1 MGTLD
6 ASVSITDGPDAGK
19 WAMTDASGNFITL
32 HEAECA
38 VEERRVANFVE
49 FIAEGRGSRAL
60 ADALMA
66 SEKRIEALRAE
77 LDGLK
82 RSHETLAAI
91 PPREWIQER
100 ITRLQTVLEQRTG
113 RSALLVRQLL
123 GTIRMEAT
131 TPEIGRP
138 YYRARTNIDVLAI
151 MDEEPAARPAGADAG
166 SNSLHWWRRR
176 ESNPRPRA
184 RRRRRLH
191 A

>member
-1 MGTLD
+1 
-6 ASVSITDGPDAGK
+6 
-19 WAMTDASGNFITL
+19 
-32 HEAECA
+32 
-38 VEERRVANFVE
+38 
-49 FIAEGRGSRAL
+49 L

-82 RSHETLAAI
+82 RSHETLTAI
-91 PPREWIQER
+91 PPREWIRER

-151 MDEEPAARPAGADAG
+151 MDDEPAARPAVRVPGRG
-166 SNSLHWWRRR
+166 GNSF
-176 ESNPRPRA
+176 NRPRLD
-184 RRRRRLH
+184 R
-191 A
+191 